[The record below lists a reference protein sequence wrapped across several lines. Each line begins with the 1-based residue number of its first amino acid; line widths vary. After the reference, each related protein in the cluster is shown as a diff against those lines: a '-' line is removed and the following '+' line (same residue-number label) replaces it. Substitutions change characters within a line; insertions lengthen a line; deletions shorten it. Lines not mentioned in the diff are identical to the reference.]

1 MIRKFTRQIKTS
13 QSRYRAII
21 EKKDIT
27 QQCSYNLE
35 LELEDYLI
43 SINALTRITPEGNDT
58 NVVYEVKDEY
68 SIVLGANIIAIIGK
82 EYLAIENRVLFTHT
96 EGNNGTSKKIQLKK
110 TDFDAKNDDKY
121 KWFVDLYNKNIENIL
136 FITLVDEGEK
146 TITFDLELSEEI
158 FVNPHMNWQEM
169 SYSIDELA
177 TILRNMSNE
186 YDKVLGVHLFGIRFG
201 AYIKNNKINVKDII
215 SKANIGDFIVELHKG
230 IKLSSYVVEGNCDL
244 DSFKLNEDVE
254 SNVNPTYWICD
265 ANAKFFDH
273 VGAFEK
279 NGMIDWCQDNHFS
292 KANIGDI
299 VFLYS
304 SRPEKKVKYKCVITK
319 KDIAKTD
326 KIQDLEFWVDPSI
339 DERYNGLYVRFE
351 LVKESDD
358 ERLSLPNLFN
368 NGLKGAPQG
377 AFKLDDERLSVA
389 HYIDSIFEGKE
400 EIDEKLRLHTG
411 TNIILYGVPGAGKSY
426 TIDTEYTNDNTKKER
441 VVFHPDYTYSD
452 FVGQI
457 LPKSEDGNVSYEF
470 IPGPFTKI
478 MRDARYNPTVN
489 YILVIEEINRGNAPA
504 IFGDIFQLLDRRS
517 SHNLV
522 DGLDKY
528 GESMYG
534 IYNSDVAKIV
544 YGDSSHEVKIPSNL
558 SIICTMNTS
567 DQNVFTLDTAFQ
579 RRWNM
584 RLIENSFRKDTKEEE
599 EFAAQVI
606 LDTSVSWERFCET
619 INKFILEKN
628 QNMTSSEDKRLGT
641 HFVNLEDLII
651 DVNEFN
657 ESATSKQRKIAR
669 LHNRKFPEKVI
680 KYLWDDAF
688 KFYREEIFNSGYN
701 SLEQIIKAFT
711 TKTKDDRFDIF
722 KDTIKADIVKKSN

>member
-1 MIRKFTRQIKTS
+1 MKIYVRKIDNQF
-13 QSRYRAII
+13 I
-21 EKKDIT
+21 EK
-27 QQCSYNLE
+27 QVSY
-35 LELEDYLI
+35 
-43 SINALTRITPEGNDT
+43 T
-58 NVVYEVKDEY
+58 
-68 SIVLGANIIAIIGK
+68 K
-82 EYLAIENRVLFTHT
+82 EILR
-96 EGNNGTSKKIQLKK
+96 
-110 TDFDAKNDDKY
+110 DFLDDKKDHETIY
-121 KWFVDLYNKNIENIL
+121 CEGKNSHESGNVAL
-136 FITLVDEGEK
+136 L
-146 TITFDLELSEEI
+146 
-158 FVNPHMNWQEM
+158 
-169 SYSIDELA
+169 LA
-177 TILRNMSNE
+177 TDPRFDNNIKRILRAE
-186 YDKVLGVHLFGIRFG
+186 GDYQ
-201 AYIKNNKINVKDII
+201 
-215 SKANIGDFIVELHKG
+215 IGDIMLMSRIKDKYYVEL
-230 IKLSSYVVEGNCDL
+230 IKSGTAMFNLLSSIFNEKDRHLLFESDDEEGID
-244 DSFKLNEDVE
+244 
-254 SNVNPTYWICD
+254 NPTYWICA

-279 NGMIDWCQDNHFS
+279 NGMIDWGQDNHFS

-304 SRPEKKVKYKCVITK
+304 SRPEKKIKYKCRITK
-319 KDIAKTD
+319 KDITKED
-326 KIQDLEFWVDPSI
+326 KIQDVEFWADPSI
-339 DERYNGLYVRFE
+339 DARYNGLYVRFE
-351 LVKESDD
+351 LIKESND
-358 ERLSLPNLFN
+358 ERLSLSNLLN

-400 EIDEKLRLHTG
+400 EIDEKSRLHTG

-517 SHNLV
+517 NHNLV

-544 YGDSSHEVKIPSNL
+544 YGDPSHEVKIPSNL

-584 RLIENSFRKDTKEEE
+584 RLIENSFNKDTDEEKA
-599 EFAAQVI
+599 FAEQVI
-606 LDTSVSWERFCET
+606 LDTTVSWEHFCDT

-651 DVNEFN
+651 DNNEFN
-657 ESATSKQRKIAR
+657 DDATDEERKAAR

-701 SLEQIIKAFT
+701 SLEQIIKIFT

-722 KDTIKADIVKKSN
+722 KDTIKADIVKKNK